1 MRHIQENWEE
11 FLNED
16 YSKIESMIDRLGD
29 NTVSIDSSGGELT
42 IFFTDANGQIAQG
55 GKVNGMLTIHPVK
68 PDEYKPPQP
77 RDAGSDLAGAGD
89 EVTGCNG
96 SWVVSYAAAEKGFG
110 PLLYDVAIEVT
121 SGTTSL
127 NKGGYKGLTPDR
139 TNLSRDAFGVWRKY
153 LEIRP
158 DVKKVQLDDLD
169 NTLTPGDEDN
179 CDPDSATVYPPFRST
194 LSLKTDKDKEDYNQ
208 EFAQN
213 LRNSAVM
220 QVYIKPSKQTPALN
234 KLFRLGKLFINGKK
248 VG

>member
-68 PDEYKPPQP
+68 DDE
-77 RDAGSDLAGAGD
+77 GS
-89 EVTGCNG
+89 CNG

-220 QVYIKPSKQTPALN
+220 QVYMKPSKQTPALN
-234 KLFRLGKLFINGKK
+234 KLIRLGKLFINGRK

>member
-1 MRHIQENWEE
+1 MKLIMENWEE

-16 YSKIESMIDRLGD
+16 YSKIDSMIDRLGD
-29 NTVSIDSSGGELT
+29 NTVSIESVEGSISVL
-42 IFFTDANGQIAQG
+42 FTDANGGIAQG

-77 RDAGSDLAGAGD
+77 RDAGSDLAGGG
-89 EVTGCNG
+89 VTGCNG
-96 SWVVSYAAAEKGFG
+96 SWVVSYALAEKGFG
-110 PLLYDVAIEVT
+110 PLLYDVAIEIT

-153 LEIRP
+153 LELRP
-158 DVKKVQLDDLD
+158 DVQKVQLDDTE

-179 CDPDSATVYPPFRST
+179 CDPDSATVYPPFRSI

-220 QVYIKPSKQTPALN
+220 QVYMKPSRQSPALN
-234 KLFRLGKLFINGKK
+234 KLIRLGKLFINGKK